1 MPEQSLTGNLGGEPE
16 GRYANY
22 FKAGHNAFEVI
33 LEFAQFYEGDIH
45 PLVHTRIVT
54 SPAYARTFLDVL
66 KDSLERYESVYG
78 PIASTLGR
86 PHE

>member
-1 MPEQSLTGNLGGEPE
+1 MADQSSSGSLGEDAE

-33 LEFAQFYEGDIH
+33 LEFAQFYEGDAQ
-45 PLVHTRIVT
+45 PRVHTRIVT
-54 SPAYARTFLDVL
+54 SPAYAKTFLEVL
-66 KDSLERYESVYG
+66 RDSLEKYQNVYG
-78 PIASTLGR
+78 PIASGK

>member
-1 MPEQSLTGNLGGEPE
+1 MPEQPRPGNLGEEPE

-33 LEFAQFYEGDIH
+33 LEFAQFYEGDAQ
-45 PLVHTRIVT
+45 PRVHVRIIT
-54 SPAYARTFLDVL
+54 SPWYARNFLDVL
-66 KDSLERYESVYG
+66 KESLDRYESVYG
-78 PIASTLGR
+78 PISSGR

>member
-1 MPEQSLTGNLGGEPE
+1 MPEQSRAGNLGGEPE
-16 GRYANY
+16 SRYANY
-22 FKAGHNAFEVI
+22 FNAGHNAFEVI

-45 PLVHTRIVT
+45 PRVHTRIIT

-78 PIASTLGR
+78 PIASGT

>member
-1 MPEQSLTGNLGGEPE
+1 MPEESRAERPGEPAE

-33 LEFAQFYEGDIH
+33 LEFAQFYEGDAQ
-45 PLVHTRIVT
+45 PRVHTRIIT
-54 SPAYARTFLDVL
+54 SPAYARTFLEVL
-66 KDSLERYESVYG
+66 KESLERYESVYG
-78 PIASTLGR
+78 PLASGK

>member
-1 MPEQSLTGNLGGEPE
+1 MPEQPRPGNLGGEPE

-33 LEFAQFYEGDIH
+33 LEFAQFYEGDVE
-45 PLVHTRIVT
+45 PLVHTRIIT
-54 SPAYARTFLDVL
+54 SPAYARTFLEVL

-78 PIASTLGR
+78 PIASGR
-86 PHE
+86 SHE

>member
-1 MPEQSLTGNLGGEPE
+1 MPDKSRADSLGKDAE

-33 LEFAQFYEGDIH
+33 LEFAQFYEGDAQ
-45 PLVHTRIVT
+45 PRVHTRIIT
-54 SPAYARTFLDVL
+54 SPAYAKTFLEVL
-66 KDSLERYESVYG
+66 RESLETYESVYG
-78 PIASTLGR
+78 PIASGR

>member
-1 MPEQSLTGNLGGEPE
+1 MPEKSRAGDPSEEAE

-33 LEFAQFYEGDIH
+33 LEFAQFYDGDAR
-45 PLVHTRIVT
+45 PRVHTRIIT
-54 SPAYARTFLDVL
+54 SPAYARTFLEVL
-66 KDSLERYESVYG
+66 KDSLETYESVYG
-78 PIASTLGR
+78 PIASGK

>member
-1 MPEQSLTGNLGGEPE
+1 MPEQPLQGNLGGEPE

-33 LEFAQFYEGDIH
+33 LEFAQFYEGEVL
-45 PLVHTRIVT
+45 PRVHTRIIT
-54 SPAYARTFLDVL
+54 SPAYARTFLEVL
-66 KDSLERYESVYG
+66 KDSLDRYESVYG
-78 PIASTLGR
+78 PIATGK

>member
-1 MPEQSLTGNLGGEPE
+1 MPDKSRPGSLGEEAE

-33 LEFAQFYEGDIH
+33 LEFAQFYEGDAQ
-45 PLVHTRIVT
+45 LRVHTRIIT
-54 SPAYARTFLDVL
+54 SPAYAMTFLEVL
-66 KDSLERYESVYG
+66 KQSLEEYESVYG
-78 PIASTLGR
+78 PIASGK

>member
-1 MPEQSLTGNLGGEPE
+1 MPEQPDTGSLGGEPE

-22 FKAGHNAFEVI
+22 FNAGHNAFEVI
-33 LEFAQFYEGDIH
+33 LEFAQFYEGDAQ
-45 PLVHTRIVT
+45 PRVHTRIIT

-78 PIASTLGR
+78 SIPSGR

>member
-1 MPEQSLTGNLGGEPE
+1 MPEQPRPVSLGGEPE

-33 LEFAQFYEGDIH
+33 LEFAQFYESDSQ
-45 PLVHTRIVT
+45 PRVHTRIIT
-54 SPAYARTFLDVL
+54 SPAYARTFMEVL
-66 KDSLERYESVYG
+66 KDSLDRYEKVYG
-78 PIASTLGR
+78 PIASGR

>member
-1 MPEQSLTGNLGGEPE
+1 MPEQPRPVSLGGEPE

-33 LEFAQFYEGDIH
+33 LEFAQFYEGDSQ
-45 PLVHTRIVT
+45 PRVHTRIIT
-54 SPAYARTFLDVL
+54 SPAYARTFMEVL
-66 KDSLERYESVYG
+66 KDSLDRYEKVYG
-78 PIASTLGR
+78 PIASGR

>member
-1 MPEQSLTGNLGGEPE
+1 MPEQPGTGSLGGEPE

-33 LEFAQFYEGDIH
+33 LEFAQFYEGDTL
-45 PLVHTRIVT
+45 PRVHTRIIT

-78 PIASTLGR
+78 PIASGR